1 MNHLTTTRRHAVSR
15 LPVWGITHKRLLT
28 CVVWMLVFGLA
39 PLPGGDDWSTICRAA
54 RRLVAGDPLYGIQD
68 PHYYANPPHMV
79 ALLVPITGL
88 PFRLSYAL
96 LLALTL
102 TLATILVERW
112 CEEAVSLKTLLTIFS
127 PPMFYI
133 LLHGQID
140 VLVLA
145 GVLLPPSWW
154 ALVALT
160 KPQIVMGLALG
171 IPRRYWL
178 KAGLMVGGVFLLSL
192 LLLGNWIVD
201 WLTYGSTL
209 AAYPHNL
216 WQGLWPFQVP
226 LGLFFLLQGIRD
238 HDEKLLIAASPF
250 LVPYAALSSF
260 IGVWLVALSYL
271 NRWQAVALF
280 VGWWL
285 VVLSRLWW

>member
-1 MNHLTTTRRHAVSR
+1 MSSLPTTRRPAASR
-15 LPVWGITHKRLLT
+15 LPVWGVTHKRLLT
-28 CVVWMLVFGLA
+28 CVVLIVAFGLA
-39 PLPGGDDWSTICRAA
+39 PLPGGDDWLTICHAA
-54 RRLVAGDPLYGIQD
+54 RRLVAGHPLYGVQD
-68 PHYYANPPHMV
+68 PHFYANPPHV
-79 ALLVPITGL
+79 AALLVPLSWL

-102 TLATILVERW
+102 TFATVLVERW
-112 CEEAVSLKTLLTIFS
+112 CEEDILLKTLLTIFS

-154 ALVALT
+154 GLVALT

-171 IPRRYWL
+171 IPRRHWM
-178 KAGLMVGGVFLLSL
+178 KAGLIVGGVLLLSL
-192 LLLGNWIVD
+192 LLLGNWITD
-201 WLTYGSTL
+201 WLTYGSRLT
-209 AAYPHNL
+209 AYPHNL
-216 WQGLWPFQVP
+216 WRGLWPFQVP

-271 NRWQAVALF
+271 NRWQSAALF
-280 VGWWL
+280 MGWWL
-285 VVLSRLWW
+285 VVLSRL